1 MDCKIQLS
9 MAKLKRFYNLFSFQK
24 RVLIIILA
32 FLLVFSV
39 IFIRL
44 GYLQLIAG
52 RDMQI
57 LASSQW
63 LRDLPLSAKRGDI
76 LDRNGVLLATT
87 ETTYDIYVRARNVDK
102 PSELARL
109 LADTLNLDF
118 DKTYTKVTNKSVSET
133 LIKLQVDEQVALG
146 LVDKGLKGIYLS
158 QNVGRVYPYSNLLT
172 QVMGFCTIDNVGQTG
187 LENYY
192 DKYLKGVDGKSLV
205 QTNAQGLEIDNSL
218 AYYIPSI
225 AGANL
230 TTTIDVSLQIIL
242 EKYLNQALI
251 EHKAQ
256 GVTGIILDATSGDI
270 LAMSNLPDFDLN
282 NVPRDDLTTLFSISK
297 NKAVVDVYEPG
308 STFKIITMAAA
319 LNEGL
324 TNVDERFYCGGSCTV
339 DGERI
344 KCWRTIGHGSQTLV
358 EGFKNSCNCVFVNLA
373 LRLGTDKL
381 YKYMELC
388 GVGQKTGVDIASES
402 SGIVMS
408 KNLVKTVDLA
418 RIGFGQSV
426 AVTSLQLSNIFSFI
440 TSGKSYT
447 PHLISNISTADT
459 NLYTHTPI
467 SKSTTLKQ
475 STVTTI
481 NSMLANNI
489 NENNKFTF
497 VAGYDVGG
505 KTGTAQKFKDGS
517 LAVGKYVSSFI
528 GVYPTKSPKY
538 IVFISVDE
546 PSNGVYYG
554 GMVAK
559 PIGQKVFEEMF
570 AIKNILPDDASQL
583 SNQPSIVMPNVVG
596 QTVAQA
602 CANLKMLGL
611 NANVEGDGGYVVNQL
626 PLENTKLYTDEE
638 VLIFTSD

>member
-1 MDCKIQLS
+1 MT
-9 MAKLKRFYNLFSFQK
+9 KLKRFYNLFSFQK
-24 RVLIIILA
+24 RVMFLVLA
-32 FLLVFSV
+32 FILVFSA
-39 IFIRL
+39 IFVRL
-44 GYLQLIAG
+44 GYLQLVAG
-52 RDMQI
+52 KKMQV

-63 LRDLPLSAKRGDI
+63 LRDLPLSAKRGDV

-87 ETTYDIYVRARNVDK
+87 ETTYDIYVRARSVDN

-109 LADTLNLDF
+109 LTDKLQLNF

-133 LIKLQVDEQVALG
+133 LIKLQVEESLALSIAG
-146 LVDKGLKGIYLS
+146 AGYKGVYLS
-158 QNVGRVYPYSNLLT
+158 QNVGRVYPYSSLLT
-172 QVMGFCTIDNVGQTG
+172 QVLGFCSIDNVGQTG
-187 LENYY
+187 LESYY
-192 DKYLKGVDGKSLV
+192 NKYLKGVNGKSLV

-242 EKYLNQALI
+242 EKYLNEALI
-251 EHKAQ
+251 EHKAK
-256 GVTGIILDATSGDI
+256 GVTGIILDATNGDI

-282 NVPRDDLTTLFSISK
+282 NVPRDDLNKLFSISK

-308 STFKIITMAAA
+308 STFKIITMAGA

-344 KCWRTIGHGSQTLV
+344 KCWRTQGHGSQTLI
-358 EGFKNSCNCVFVNLA
+358 EGFKNSCNCVFVQLA
-373 LRLGTDKL
+373 LRLGVDRL
-381 YKYMELC
+381 YKYMELF
-388 GVGQKTGVDIASES
+388 GIGAKTGVDIASES

-408 KNLVKTVDLA
+408 KNLVKNVDLA

-426 AVTSLQLSNIFSFI
+426 AVTSLQLSNVFGFI

-447 PHLISNISTADT
+447 PHLINNIYTDDKFLYKYTPTA
-459 NLYTHTPI
+459 
-467 SKSTTLKQ
+467 KSTTLK
-475 STVTTI
+475 STTVDTI
-481 NSMLANNI
+481 NMMLSNNI
-489 NENNKFTF
+489 NTEGGFTF

-505 KTGTAQKFKDGS
+505 KTGTAQKFANGA

-528 GVYPTKSPKY
+528 GIYPTKQPKY
-538 IVFISVDE
+538 VVFISVDE

-559 PIGQKVFEEMF
+559 PIGQKVFQDMF
-570 AIKNILPDDASQL
+570 VVKNIAPDDANQL
-583 SNQPSIVMPNVVG
+583 GNLPNIEMPDLIG
-596 QTVAQA
+596 RTVADA
-602 CANLKMLGL
+602 CALLKAVGLDANIDGLGGRI
-611 NANVEGDGGYVVNQL
+611 VSQL
-626 PLENTKLYTDEE
+626 PLAGTKLYLGEE
-638 VLIFTSD
+638 VMLVAND